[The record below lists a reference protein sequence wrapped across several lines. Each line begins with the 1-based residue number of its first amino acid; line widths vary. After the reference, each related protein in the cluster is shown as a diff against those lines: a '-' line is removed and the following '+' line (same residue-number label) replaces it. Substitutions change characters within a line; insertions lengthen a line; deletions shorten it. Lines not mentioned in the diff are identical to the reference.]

1 MIVKSYENMRSGDYV
16 ICEDDTDT
24 LYVTK
29 NKKYFLEDI
38 IDIGNEILLL
48 IIDDG
53 NQLSTHKVN
62 KFISIYDQRNL
73 ILDSLIKIKIEND
86 YN

>member
-62 KFISIYDQRNL
+62 KFISIYNQRNL